1 MIVCRRGGIGAG
13 EAPWARAVPQVYGSA
28 LRHEHR
34 TNEWLGPRA
43 LLAAAL
49 LHGIALLMVV
59 VPAERIA
66 VPVAPLQGLPV
77 TLLMAPETPPA
88 RPVDSLPEL
97 ALLGPPADEA
107 VMPSTEIDVV
117 AGPVAA
123 EDMSAPESE
132 QAPRDTG
139 GPASITRR
147 PPQEAAAVA
156 HHRTKKS
163 AKKILAPE
171 PPDAAAI
178 YEVLIDADG
187 SIRGVAVM
195 RSSGVQ
201 TFDDAGKKMIYHDI
215 HLPPPSHE
223 PTTLRVTLHFSPEG
237 IDVLQPR

>member
-1 MIVCRRGGIGAG
+1 
-13 EAPWARAVPQVYGSA
+13 
-28 LRHEHR
+28 
-34 TNEWLGPRA
+34 
-43 LLAAAL
+43 LAAAL
-49 LHGIALLMVV
+49 LHGIALLMVA

-66 VPVAPLQGLPV
+66 VPVAPVQALPV
-77 TLLMAPETPPA
+77 TLLMAPEAPLTRPA
-88 RPVDSLPEL
+88 DSPPEL
-97 ALLGPPADEA
+97 ALLGTPADEA

-123 EDMSAPESE
+123 EDMSAPKSE
-132 QAPRDTG
+132 Q
-139 GPASITRR
+139 R

>member
-1 MIVCRRGGIGAG
+1 
-13 EAPWARAVPQVYGSA
+13 
-28 LRHEHR
+28 
-34 TNEWLGPRA
+34 
-43 LLAAAL
+43 LAAAL

-117 AGPVAA
+117 AGPVAI
-123 EDMSAPESE
+123 EDMAAPKSE
-132 QAPRDTG
+132 
-139 GPASITRR
+139 RR